1 MLAKAIANEASVQV
15 SLMSQCQPSF
25 TSKWFGEDEKN
36 IRALFTLPAKVY
48 SMIGQRT
55 RIGEH
60 EAMRK
65 RMKDMEK
72 KQREEEGQ
80 SSEDA
85 SNNKDKE
92 EQEIKARSLNME
104 DMRQAKSQWMQ
115 VLHQKHP

>member
-25 TSKWFGEDEKN
+25 TSKCFGEDEKN
-36 IRALFTLPAKVY
+36 IGALFTLPGKVD

-72 KQREEEGQ
+72 KQREAEGQ

-92 EQEIKARSLNME
+92 EQKIKARPLNME
-104 DMRQAKSQWMQ
+104 DMRQAKSQ
-115 VLHQKHP
+115 VG